1 MANTINLNRKNTY
14 ITIWLYL
21 SLFLVFSLIF
31 IGGLTR
37 LTESG
42 LSITSWELFS
52 GILPPLNNQQWEN
65 YFALYKQI
73 PQYKEINFG
82 MSMAE
87 FKYIFWWEYIH
98 RLLARLASLV
108 FILPFLYFLIK
119 KFFNFK
125 QAIFYTIISSLFF
138 FQGFLGWYMV
148 ISGLISNT
156 DVSHFRLSA
165 HLLGAQII
173 LSLIFYSILFRNV
186 NKINLN
192 FNSYLVLSFLIII
205 FFQIVIGAFVSG
217 LDAAKLYQ
225 TWPLMNENFVPE
237 DVFVKE
243 FLNSK
248 SYSSASHVQFLHRII
263 AYFIIFIFIFIFYLF
278 LKNKIVNSKYLFIV
292 SFAIIF
298 QILLGILVLV
308 SGYKIY
314 LASLHQLGS
323 IFLVFSIIYLFYQV
337 SISQKY

>member
-1 MANTINLNRKNTY
+1 MGNTNNLNKKNNY

-42 LSITSWELFS
+42 LSITNWELLS
-52 GILPPLNNQQWEN
+52 GILPPLNEKTWEN
-65 YFALYKQI
+65 YFFLYKQI

-82 MSMAE
+82 MSLAE

-98 RLLARLASLV
+98 RLLARLASLI
-108 FILPFLYFLIK
+108 FIVPFLYFLIK
-119 KFFNFK
+119 KSFNFK
-125 QAIFYTIISSLFF
+125 QIILYSIISFLFI

-148 ISGLISNT
+148 KSGLISNV

-173 LSLIFYSILFRNV
+173 LSLIFFSILFRNI
-186 NKINLN
+186 NKIYLN
-192 FNSYLVLSFLIII
+192 FYSYLILFFLIIV

-217 LDAAKLYQ
+217 LDAAKIYQ
-225 TWPLMNENFVPE
+225 TWPSMNGNFIAE
-237 DVFVKE
+237 DVFIKDY
-243 FLNSK
+243 LYSK
-248 SYSSASHVQFLHRII
+248 SFSSPSHVQFLHRLL
-263 AYFIIFIFIFIFYLF
+263 AYLIIFIFSVIFYFL
-278 LKNKIVNSKYLFIV
+278 LKNKIVYFKHLFIV
-292 SFAIIF
+292 LLAIIF
-298 QILLGILVLV
+298 QVLLGILVLI

-323 IFLVFSIIYLFYQV
+323 IFLLFSIIYLFYQV
-337 SISQKY
+337 SISQK

>member
-21 SLFLVFSLIF
+21 SLFLVFLLIF

-52 GILPPLNNQQWEN
+52 GILPPLNEKQWQN

-73 PQYKEINFG
+73 PQYKEINLG

-98 RLLARLASLV
+98 RLLARLAALAFV
-108 FILPFLYFLIK
+108 LPFIYFLVK
-119 KFFNFK
+119 KFFSFK
-125 QAIFYTIISSLFF
+125 QIVLYSIISL
-138 FQGFLGWYMV
+138 
-148 ISGLISNT
+148 
-156 DVSHFRLSA
+156 
-165 HLLGAQII
+165 LLGGQII
-173 LSLIFYSILFRNV
+173 LALIFYSILFRNV
-186 NKINLN
+186 NKIYLN
-192 FNSYLVLSFLIII
+192 FYSYLVLSFLIIV

-225 TWPLMNENFVPE
+225 TWPLMNGYFVPE
-237 DVFVKE
+237 DVFIKE
-243 FLNSK
+243 FLNSE
-248 SYSSASHVQFLHRII
+248 SYSSASHVQFLHRVV
-263 AYFIIFIFIFIFYLF
+263 AYFTAFIFVFIFYLL
-278 LKNKIVNSKYLFIV
+278 LKNKIVNSKYLLIV
-292 SFAIIF
+292 LFAITF
-298 QILLGILVLV
+298 QILLGIFVLI

-337 SISQKY
+337 SISQK

>member
-21 SLFLVFSLIF
+21 SLFLVFLLIF

-52 GILPPLNNQQWEN
+52 GILPPLNEKQWQN
-65 YFALYKQI
+65 YFSLYKQI
-73 PQYKEINFG
+73 PQYKEINLG

-98 RLLARLASLV
+98 RLLARLAALAFV
-108 FILPFLYFLIK
+108 LPFIYFLVK
-119 KFFNFK
+119 KFFSFK
-125 QAIFYTIISSLFF
+125 QIVLYSIISLLFF

-148 ISGLISNT
+148 KSGLVTNT

-165 HLLGAQII
+165 HLLGGQII
-173 LSLIFYSILFRNV
+173 LALIFYSILFRNV
-186 NKINLN
+186 NKIYLN
-192 FNSYLVLSFLIII
+192 FYSYLVLSFLIIV

-225 TWPLMNENFVPE
+225 TWPLMNGYFVPE
-237 DVFVKE
+237 DVFIKE

-248 SYSSASHVQFLHRII
+248 SYSSASHVQFLHRVV
-263 AYFIIFIFIFIFYLF
+263 AYFTAFIFIFIFYLL
-278 LKNKIVNSKYLFIV
+278 LKNKIVNSKYLLIV
-292 SFAIIF
+292 LFAITF
-298 QILLGILVLV
+298 QILLGIFVLI

-337 SISQKY
+337 SISQK

>member
-1 MANTINLNRKNTY
+1 MANTINLNSKNTY

-21 SLFLVFSLIF
+21 SLFLVFLLIF

-52 GILPPLNNQQWEN
+52 GILPPLNEQQWEN

-82 MSMAE
+82 MSMAA

-108 FILPFLYFLIK
+108 FVLPFLYFLIR
-119 KFFNFK
+119 KFLNFK
-125 QAIFYTIISSLFF
+125 QIILYSIISFLFF

-148 ISGLISNT
+148 KSGLISNT

-165 HLLGAQII
+165 HLLGGQII

-186 NKINLN
+186 SKINLN
-192 FNSYLVLSFLIII
+192 SYSYLVLSFLLIV

-217 LDAAKLYQ
+217 LEAAKLYQ
-225 TWPLMNENFVPE
+225 TWPLMNGYFVPE

-243 FLNSK
+243 FLNSE
-248 SYSSASHVQFLHRII
+248 SYSSPSHVQFLHRVI
-263 AYFIIFIFIFIFYLF
+263 AYFTVFIFIFIYYSLI
-278 LKNKIVNSKYLFIV
+278 KNKIVSSKYLLIV
-292 SFAIIF
+292 LFAIIF
-298 QILLGILVLV
+298 QIVLGILVLI

-337 SISQKY
+337 SVSQKY

>member
-1 MANTINLNRKNTY
+1 MSNKIDLDRKNTY
-14 ITIWLYL
+14 ITIWLYS
-21 SLFLVFSLIF
+21 SLFLVFLLVF

-52 GILPPLNNQQWEN
+52 GILPPLNEKQWQN
-65 YFALYKQI
+65 YFSLYKQI
-73 PQYKEINFG
+73 PQYKEINLG

-98 RLLARLASLV
+98 RLLARLTSLAFV
-108 FILPFLYFLIK
+108 LPFIYFLIK
-119 KFFNFK
+119 KFFSFK
-125 QAIFYTIISSLFF
+125 QIVLYLIISLLFF

-148 ISGLISNT
+148 KSGLVSNT

-165 HLLGAQII
+165 HLLGGQII
-173 LSLIFYSILFRNV
+173 LSLILYSILFRNV
-186 NKINLN
+186 NRIN
-192 FNSYLVLSFLIII
+192 FNFYSYLVLFFLIIV

-225 TWPLMNENFVPE
+225 TWPLMNGYFVPE
-237 DVFVKE
+237 DVFIKE
-243 FLNSK
+243 FFNSV
-248 SYSSASHVQFLHRII
+248 SYSSASHIQFLHRVV
-263 AYFIIFIFIFIFYLF
+263 AYFTAFIFIFLFYLL
-278 LKNKIVNSKYLFIV
+278 LKNKIVNLKYLLIV
-292 SFAIIF
+292 LFAITF
-298 QILLGILVLV
+298 QILLGIFVLI

-337 SISQKY
+337 SISQKK

>member
-1 MANTINLNRKNTY
+1 MVNTINLNRKNTY

-125 QAIFYTIISSLFF
+125 QAIFYTIISLLFF

-148 ISGLISNT
+148 KSGLISNT

-186 NKINLN
+186 SKINLN
-192 FNSYLVLSFLIII
+192 FYSYLVLSLLIII

-237 DVFVKE
+237 DVFLKE
-243 FLNSK
+243 FLNTK

-292 SFAIIF
+292 SFVIIF

-337 SISQKY
+337 SISQKL

>member
-21 SLFLVFSLIF
+21 SLFLVFLLIF

-52 GILPPLNNQQWEN
+52 GILPPLNEKQWQN
-65 YFALYKQI
+65 YFSLYKQI
-73 PQYKEINFG
+73 PQYKEINLG

-98 RLLARLASLV
+98 RLLARIASLV
-108 FILPFLYFLIK
+108 FVLPFIYFLVK
-119 KFFNFK
+119 KFFSFK
-125 QAIFYTIISSLFF
+125 QIVLYSIISLLFF

-148 ISGLISNT
+148 KSGLVSNT

-165 HLLGAQII
+165 HLLGGQII

-186 NKINLN
+186 NKIYLN
-192 FNSYLVLSFLIII
+192 FYSYLVLSFLIIV

-225 TWPLMNENFVPE
+225 TWPLMNGYFVPE
-237 DVFVKE
+237 DVFIKE

-248 SYSSASHVQFLHRII
+248 SYSSASHVQFLHRVV
-263 AYFIIFIFIFIFYLF
+263 AYFTAFIFIFLFYLL
-278 LKNKIVNSKYLFIV
+278 LKNKIVNSKYLLIV
-292 SFAIIF
+292 LFAITF
-298 QILLGILVLV
+298 QILLGIFVLI

-337 SISQKY
+337 SISQK

>member
-21 SLFLVFSLIF
+21 SLFLVFLLIF

-52 GILPPLNNQQWEN
+52 GILPPLNEKQWQN

-73 PQYKEINFG
+73 PQYKEINLG

-98 RLLARLASLV
+98 RLLARLAAL
-108 FILPFLYFLIK
+108 
-119 KFFNFK
+119 
-125 QAIFYTIISSLFF
+125 LFF

-148 ISGLISNT
+148 KSGLVTNT

-165 HLLGAQII
+165 HLLGGQII
-173 LSLIFYSILFRNV
+173 LALIFYSILFRNV
-186 NKINLN
+186 NKIYLN
-192 FNSYLVLSFLIII
+192 FYSYLVLSFLIIV

-225 TWPLMNENFVPE
+225 TWPLMNGYFVPE
-237 DVFVKE
+237 DVFIKE
-243 FLNSK
+243 FLNSE
-248 SYSSASHVQFLHRII
+248 SYSSASHVQFLHRVV
-263 AYFIIFIFIFIFYLF
+263 AYFTAFIFVFIFYLL
-278 LKNKIVNSKYLFIV
+278 LKNKIVNSKYLLIV
-292 SFAIIF
+292 LFAITF
-298 QILLGILVLV
+298 QILLGIFVLI

-337 SISQKY
+337 SISQK

>member
-125 QAIFYTIISSLFF
+125 QAIFYTIISLLFF
-138 FQGFLGWYMV
+138 FQG
-148 ISGLISNT
+148 
-156 DVSHFRLSA
+156 LS
-165 HLLGAQII
+165 
-173 LSLIFYSILFRNV
+173 
-186 NKINLN
+186 
-192 FNSYLVLSFLIII
+192 
-205 FFQIVIGAFVSG
+205 
-217 LDAAKLYQ
+217 
-225 TWPLMNENFVPE
+225 P
-237 DVFVKE
+237 
-243 FLNSK
+243 
-248 SYSSASHVQFLHRII
+248 
-263 AYFIIFIFIFIFYLF
+263 FIFKQSMEVEIHFIRC
-278 LKNKIVNSKYLFIV
+278 
-292 SFAIIF
+292 
-298 QILLGILVLV
+298 
-308 SGYKIY
+308 
-314 LASLHQLGS
+314 
-323 IFLVFSIIYLFYQV
+323 
-337 SISQKY
+337 

>member
-1 MANTINLNRKNTY
+1 MANTINLNSKNTY

-21 SLFLVFSLIF
+21 SLFLVFLLIF

-52 GILPPLNNQQWEN
+52 GILPPLTQQQWEN
-65 YFALYKQI
+65 YFSLYKQI

-119 KFFNFK
+119 KCFNFK
-125 QAIFYTIISSLFF
+125 QAVFYSIISLLFF

-148 ISGLISNT
+148 KSGLISNT

-173 LSLIFYSILFRNV
+173 LSLIFYSILFKNI
-186 NKINLN
+186 NKIYLN
-192 FNSYLVLSFLIII
+192 FYSYLVLSFLIIV

-217 LDAAKLYQ
+217 LEAAKLYQ
-225 TWPLMNENFVPE
+225 TWPLMNGYFVPE

-243 FLNSK
+243 FLNSE
-248 SYSSASHVQFLHRII
+248 SYSSPSHVQFLHRVI
-263 AYFIIFIFIFIFYLF
+263 AYFTVFIFIFIYYSLI
-278 LKNKIVNSKYLFIV
+278 KNKIVSSKYLLIV
-292 SFAIIF
+292 LFAIIF
-298 QILLGILVLV
+298 QIVLGILVLI

-323 IFLVFSIIYLFYQV
+323 IILVFSIIYLFYQV
-337 SISQKY
+337 SVSQKY

>member
-21 SLFLVFSLIF
+21 SLFLVFLLIF

-52 GILPPLNNQQWEN
+52 GILPPLNEKQWQN

-73 PQYKEINFG
+73 PQYKEINLG

-98 RLLARLASLV
+98 RLLARLAALAFV
-108 FILPFLYFLIK
+108 LPFIYFLVK
-119 KFFNFK
+119 KFFSFK
-125 QAIFYTIISSLFF
+125 QIVLYSIISLLFF

-148 ISGLISNT
+148 KSGLVTNT

-165 HLLGAQII
+165 HLLGGQII
-173 LSLIFYSILFRNV
+173 LALIFYSILFRNV
-186 NKINLN
+186 NNIYFN
-192 FNSYLVLSFLIII
+192 FYSYLVLSFLIIV

-217 LDAAKLYQ
+217 IDAAKLYQ
-225 TWPLMNENFVPE
+225 TWPLMNGYFVPE
-237 DVFVKE
+237 DVFIKE

-248 SYSSASHVQFLHRII
+248 SYSSASHVQFLHRVV
-263 AYFIIFIFIFIFYLF
+263 AYFTAFIFVFIFYLL
-278 LKNKIVNSKYLFIV
+278 LKNKIVNSKYLLIV
-292 SFAIIF
+292 LFAITF
-298 QILLGILVLV
+298 QILLGIFVLI

-337 SISQKY
+337 SISQK

>member
-1 MANTINLNRKNTY
+1 MINIINLNRKNTF

-21 SLFLVFSLIF
+21 SLFLVFLLIF

-52 GILPPLNNQQWEN
+52 GILPPVNEKQWQN

-73 PQYKEINFG
+73 PQYKEINLG

-108 FILPFLYFLIK
+108 FILPFIYFLIK
-119 KFFNFK
+119 KFFSFK
-125 QAIFYTIISSLFF
+125 QIVLYLIISLLFF

-148 ISGLISNT
+148 KSGLVSNT

-165 HLLGAQII
+165 HLLGGQII
-173 LSLIFYSILFRNV
+173 LSLIFYSILFRNI
-186 NKINLN
+186 NKIYLN
-192 FNSYLVLSFLIII
+192 FYSYLILSFLLII

-225 TWPLMNENFVPE
+225 TWPLMNGYFVPE
-237 DVFVKE
+237 DVFIKE
-243 FLNSK
+243 FLNSE
-248 SYSSASHVQFLHRII
+248 SYSSASHVQFLHRVV
-263 AYFIIFIFIFIFYLF
+263 AYFTVLIFIFIFYL
-278 LKNKIVNSKYLFIV
+278 LIKNEIVNLKYLLIV
-292 SFAIIF
+292 LFAVIF
-298 QILLGILVLV
+298 QILLGIFVLI

-337 SISQKY
+337 SISQK

>member
-21 SLFLVFSLIF
+21 SLFLVFLLIF

-52 GILPPLNNQQWEN
+52 GILPPMNEKQWQN

-73 PQYKEINFG
+73 PQYKEINLG
-82 MSMAE
+82 MSMAD

-98 RLLARLASLV
+98 RLLARLASLAFV
-108 FILPFLYFLIK
+108 LPFIYFLIK
-119 KFFNFK
+119 KFFSFK
-125 QAIFYTIISSLFF
+125 QIVLYSIISLLFF

-148 ISGLISNT
+148 KSGLVSNT

-165 HLLGAQII
+165 HLLGGQII
-173 LSLIFYSILFRNV
+173 LSLIFYSILFRNI
-186 NKINLN
+186 NKIYLN
-192 FNSYLVLSFLIII
+192 FYSYLVLSFLIIV

-225 TWPLMNENFVPE
+225 TWPLMNGYFVPE
-237 DVFVKE
+237 DVSIKE
-243 FLNSK
+243 FLNSE
-248 SYSSASHVQFLHRII
+248 SYSSASHVQFLHRVI
-263 AYFIIFIFIFIFYLF
+263 AYFTAFIFIFIFYLF
-278 LKNKIVNSKYLFIV
+278 LKNKIVNSKYLLIV
-292 SFAIIF
+292 LFAIIL
-298 QILLGILVLV
+298 QILLGILVLI

-337 SISQKY
+337 SISKK

>member
-1 MANTINLNRKNTY
+1 MGNTNNLNKKNNY

-42 LSITSWELFS
+42 LSITNWELLS
-52 GILPPLNNQQWEN
+52 GILPPLNEKTWEN
-65 YFALYKQI
+65 YFFLYKQI

-82 MSMAE
+82 MSLAE

-98 RLLARLASLV
+98 RLLARLASLT
-108 FILPFLYFLIK
+108 FIVPFLYFLIK
-119 KFFNFK
+119 KSFNFK
-125 QAIFYTIISSLFF
+125 QIILYSIISFLFI

-148 ISGLISNT
+148 KSGLISNV

-173 LSLIFYSILFRNV
+173 LSLIFFSILFRNI
-186 NKINLN
+186 NKIYLN
-192 FNSYLVLSFLIII
+192 FYSYLILFFLIIV

-217 LDAAKLYQ
+217 LDAAKIYQ
-225 TWPLMNENFVPE
+225 TWPSMNGNFIAE
-237 DVFVKE
+237 DVFIKDY
-243 FLNSK
+243 LYSK
-248 SYSSASHVQFLHRII
+248 SFSSPSHVQFLHRLL
-263 AYFIIFIFIFIFYLF
+263 AYLIIFIFSVIFYFL
-278 LKNKIVNSKYLFIV
+278 LKNKIVYFKHLFIV
-292 SFAIIF
+292 LLAIIF
-298 QILLGILVLV
+298 QVLLGILVLI

-323 IFLVFSIIYLFYQV
+323 IFLLFSIIYLFYQV
-337 SISQKY
+337 SISQK

>member
-21 SLFLVFSLIF
+21 SLFLVFLLIF

-52 GILPPLNNQQWEN
+52 GILPPLNEKQWQN

-73 PQYKEINFG
+73 PQYKEINLG

-98 RLLARLASLV
+98 RLLARLAALAFV
-108 FILPFLYFLIK
+108 LPFIYFLVK
-119 KFFNFK
+119 KFFSFK
-125 QAIFYTIISSLFF
+125 QIVLYSIISLLFF

-148 ISGLISNT
+148 KSGLVTNT

-165 HLLGAQII
+165 HLLGGQII
-173 LSLIFYSILFRNV
+173 LALIFYSILFRNV
-186 NKINLN
+186 NKIYLN
-192 FNSYLVLSFLIII
+192 FYSYLVLSFLIIV

-225 TWPLMNENFVPE
+225 TWPLMNGYFVPE
-237 DVFVKE
+237 DVFIKE

-248 SYSSASHVQFLHRII
+248 SYSSASHVQFLHRVV
-263 AYFIIFIFIFIFYLF
+263 AYFTAFIFIFIFYLL
-278 LKNKIVNSKYLFIV
+278 LKNKIVNSKYLLIV
-292 SFAIIF
+292 LFAITF
-298 QILLGILVLV
+298 QILLGIFVLI

-337 SISQKY
+337 SISQK